1 MEVCNRCVPLRGV
14 ISSRAGEMD
23 SVESVAVQSRSVP
36 PEMEAAV
43 RAALGEILASP
54 EFRASQ
60 KCQLFLT
67 YVVEEALAGRQ
78 ESLKERVIGAE
89 VFGRAPGFE
98 TSGDSIVRVKATEVR
113 RRLAKFYKDRAGGG
127 LHIELPTGSYVPAF
141 HWEAAAGPVAV
152 ETMAPPFVPARR
164 FSRRAMM
171 GMAMGGAG
179 VGGWTL
185 WPRTRALDEF
195 WAPLLSAPGQLVV
208 CASGAP
214 GVSVADGSVV
224 EALQRPHP
232 PEATI
237 RLDQLVLSRQA
248 QTSWPTVQALVDV
261 TRMLAVAGKPFH
273 VRVAGEMSFDQVNGQ
288 PMVVIGM
295 FSNPWT
301 IELTR
306 HLRFSFEIAA
316 DGHYLVRDSQRPEM
330 LRHVRGLYPVSA
342 MAVDYALVT
351 RLMDTQLNRR
361 VIAIGG
367 ISGLGTQVA
376 ADFATNERSWE
387 QVAQMAPAGWEKG
400 NLQVLLETRIVG
412 DTPSPPTIAAIHV
425 W

>member
-1 MEVCNRCVPLRGV
+1 
-14 ISSRAGEMD
+14 MD
-23 SVESVAVQSRSVP
+23 SAAVQARSVP
-36 PEMEAAV
+36 PETEAAV
-43 RAALGEILASP
+43 RASLGEILASP

-113 RRLAKFYKDRAGGG
+113 RRLAKFYKDRSTAG
-127 LHIELPTGSYVPAF
+127 LRIELPTGSYVPVF
-141 HWEAAAGPVAV
+141 HWEEAAEPIVVETVTPVA
-152 ETMAPPFVPARR
+152 PALRLNRR
-164 FSRRAMM
+164 TMM
-171 GMAMGGAG
+171 GLAVGGLG
-179 VGGWTL
+179 VGLGGWTV
-185 WPRTRALDEF
+185 WPKPRALDAF
-195 WAPLLSAPGQLVV
+195 WEPLLSAPGRLVV

-214 GVSVADGSVV
+214 GLSAADQSVV

-237 RLDQLVLSRQA
+237 RLNQLVLSRQA
-248 QTSWPTVQALVDV
+248 QTSWSTVQALVDV

-316 DGHYLVRDSQRPEM
+316 DGHYLVKDSQRPEM
-330 LRHVRGLYPVSA
+330 VRHVRGLYPVSA
-342 MAVDYALVT
+342 MPVDYALVT
-351 RLMDTQLNRR
+351 RLVDPQLNRR

-387 QVAQMAPAGWEKG
+387 QVAQAAPAGWDKG

-412 DTPSPPTIAAIHV
+412 DTPSPPTIAAIHA

>member
-1 MEVCNRCVPLRGV
+1 MEP
-14 ISSRAGEMD
+14 
-23 SVESVAVQSRSVP
+23 
-36 PEMEAAV
+36 AV

-60 KCQLFLT
+60 KCQSFLT
-67 YVVEEALAGRQ
+67 YVVEEVLAGRQ
-78 ESLKERVIGAE
+78 ESLKERVIGTE

-113 RRLAKFYKDRAGGG
+113 RRLAKFYKERTAGG
-127 LHIELPTGSYVPAF
+127 LQIELPTGSYVPVF
-141 HWEAAAGPVAV
+141 HWEEAVAPMVVMAPVAPV
-152 ETMAPPFVPARR
+152 VRHFN
-164 FSRRAMM
+164 RRAMM
-171 GMAMGGAG
+171 ALAVGGLG
-179 VGGWTL
+179 VALGGWTL
-185 WPRTRALDEF
+185 WPRPRALDAF

-214 GVSVADGSVV
+214 GVSVADQSVV
-224 EALQRPHP
+224 ETLRRPHP

-261 TRMLAVAGKPFH
+261 SRMLAVAGKPFH

-306 HLRFSFEIAA
+306 HLRFSFEMAA
-316 DGHYLVRDSQRPEM
+316 DGHYLVKDAQQPQM
-330 LRHVRGLYPVSA
+330 VRHVRGLYPVSA
-342 MAVDYALVT
+342 MPVDYALVT
-351 RLMDTQLNRR
+351 RLVDSRLNRH

-387 QVAQMAPAGWEKG
+387 RVAQIAPAGWEKG

-412 DTPSPPTIAAIHV
+412 DTPSPPTIAAVHS

>member
-1 MEVCNRCVPLRGV
+1 
-14 ISSRAGEMD
+14 MD
-23 SVESVAVQSRSVP
+23 SLASAAVQARSVP
-36 PEMEAAV
+36 PELEVAV
-43 RAALGEILASP
+43 RAALSEILASP

-60 KCQLFLT
+60 KCQSFLT
-67 YVVEEALAGRQ
+67 YVVEEALAGRH

-89 VFGRAPGFE
+89 VFARAPGFE

-113 RRLAKFYKDRAGGG
+113 RRLAKYYKDRPAGG
-127 LHIELPTGSYVPAF
+127 LHIELPTGSYVPVF
-141 HWEAAAGPVAV
+141 HWDETGEPVVAETTAPAAP
-152 ETMAPPFVPARR
+152 RR
-164 FSRRAMM
+164 SLNRRALT
-171 GMAMGGAG
+171 GLLVGGVG
-179 VGGWTL
+179 LGLGGWTL
-185 WPRTRALDEF
+185 WPRPRPLDAF
-195 WAPLLSAPGQLVV
+195 WAPFLAAPGQVVV

-214 GVSVADGSVV
+214 GVSPTDSSVV
-224 EALQRPHP
+224 ESLRRPHP
-232 PEATI
+232 PGATI
-237 RLDQLVLSRQA
+237 RLDQLILSRQA

-261 TRMLAVAGKPFH
+261 TRILAVAGKPFQ
-273 VRVAGEMSFDQVNGQ
+273 VRVAAEMSFDQVNGQ

-306 HLRFSFEIAA
+306 HLRFSFDVAA
-316 DGHYLVRDSQRPEM
+316 DGHHLVKDAQHPEQV
-330 LRHVRGLYPVSA
+330 RHVRGLYPVSD

-351 RLMDTQLNRR
+351 RVLDVHGHRR

-367 ISGLGTQVA
+367 ISSLGTRVA

-387 QVAQMAPAGWEKG
+387 QVAQAAPPGWENR

-412 DTPSPPTIAAIHV
+412 DTPSPPTIVAIHV

>member
-1 MEVCNRCVPLRGV
+1 
-14 ISSRAGEMD
+14 
-23 SVESVAVQSRSVP
+23 
-36 PEMEAAV
+36 MEAAV
-43 RAALGEILASP
+43 RTALGEILASP

-60 KCQLFLT
+60 KCQSFLT

-78 ESLKERVIGAE
+78 DSLKERVIGAE

-113 RRLAKFYKDRAGGG
+113 RRLAKYYKDRPVGG
-127 LHIELPTGSYVPAF
+127 LHIELPTGSYVPVF
-141 HWEAAAGPVAV
+141 QWEAVVEPAAVAP
-152 ETMAPPFVPARR
+152 APSVAMPR
-164 FSRRAMM
+164 FGRRAMM
-171 GMAMGGAG
+171 GIAMGGLG
-179 VGGWTL
+179 VALGAWTL
-185 WPRTRALDEF
+185 WPRPRALDEF
-195 WAPLLSAPGQLVV
+195 WAPLLSAPGDLVL

-214 GVSVADGSVV
+214 GISAADGSVV
-224 EALQRPHP
+224 EALQRPHSP
-232 PEATI
+232 GATI
-237 RLDQLVLSRQA
+237 RLDQLILSRQA

-261 TRMLAVAGKPFH
+261 TRMLAAVGKPFQ
-273 VRVAGEMSFDQVNGQ
+273 VRVAAEMSFDQVNGQ

-306 HLRFSFEIAA
+306 HLRFSFENTA
-316 DGHYLVRDSQRPEM
+316 DGHHLVKDSQRPEM
-330 LRHVRGLYPVSA
+330 VRHVRGLYPVSA

-351 RLMDTQLNRR
+351 RLIDPQLNRR

-367 ISGLGTQVA
+367 ISGLGTRVA

-412 DTPSPPTIAAIHV
+412 DTPSPPTIAAIHA

>member
-1 MEVCNRCVPLRGV
+1 
-14 ISSRAGEMD
+14 MD
-23 SVESVAVQSRSVP
+23 
-36 PEMEAAV
+36 AAV
-43 RAALGEILASP
+43 RSALGELLASP

-78 ESLKERVIGAE
+78 EALKERVIGAE

-113 RRLAKFYKDRAGGG
+113 RRLAKYYKTRVPGGIQ
-127 LHIELPTGSYVPAF
+127 IELPTGSYVPVF
-141 HWEAAAGPVAV
+141 HQEEAPEPATAETVTAASAKGRLNRRTMLAMAV
-152 ETMAPPFVPARR
+152 
-164 FSRRAMM
+164 
-171 GMAMGGAG
+171 GGLG
-179 VGGWTL
+179 VSLGGWTL
-185 WPRTRALDEF
+185 WPKARALDVF

-214 GVSVADGSVV
+214 GVSATDQLVV
-224 EALQRPHP
+224 EELQRPHP

-237 RLDQLVLSRQA
+237 RLDRLVLSRQA

-261 TRMLAVAGKPFH
+261 TRMLAVARKPFQ

-306 HLRFSFEIAA
+306 QLRFSFEVAE
-316 DGHYLVRDSQRPEM
+316 DEHYLVKDSQRPETV
-330 LRHVRGLYPVSA
+330 RHVHGLYPVSP
-342 MAVDYALVT
+342 MPIDYALVT
-351 RLMDTQLNRR
+351 RLIDPQLNRR

-387 QVAQMAPAGWEKG
+387 QVAQIAPAGWEKG

-412 DTPSPPTIAAIHV
+412 NTPSPPTIAAIHA

>member
-1 MEVCNRCVPLRGV
+1 ME
-14 ISSRAGEMD
+14 SA
-23 SVESVAVQSRSVP
+23 AVQSRSVP

-43 RAALGEILASP
+43 RAALGEMLASP

-60 KCQLFLT
+60 KSQLFLT
-67 YVVEEALAGRQ
+67 YVVEETLGGRQ

-113 RRLAKFYKDRAGGG
+113 RRLAKFYKGRAGGG
-127 LHIELPTGSYVPAF
+127 LQIALPTGSYVPVF
-141 HWEAAAGPVAV
+141 HREAVAV
-152 ETMAPPFVPARR
+152 EALASSVPVPR
-164 FSRRAMM
+164 FSRRVMM
-171 GMAMGGAG
+171 GMAMGGLGA
-179 VGGWTL
+179 GGWTL
-185 WPRTRALDEF
+185 WPRPRALDLF

-208 CASGAP
+208 CTSGAP
-214 GVSVADGSVV
+214 GVSVADQTVV
-224 EALQRPHP
+224 EALQRPHS

-237 RLDQLVLSRQA
+237 RLDRLVLSRQA

-261 TRMLAVAGKPFH
+261 TRMLAVTGKPFQ
-273 VRVAGEMSFDQVNGQ
+273 VRVASEMSFDQVNGQ
-288 PMVVIGM
+288 PLVVIGM

-306 HLRFSFEIAA
+306 HLRFSFEGVA
-316 DGHYLVRDSQRPEM
+316 DSHFLVKDAQRPQEV
-330 LRHVRGLYPVSA
+330 RHVYGLYPLTA
-342 MAVDYALVT
+342 MPLDYALVT
-351 RLMDTQLNRR
+351 RLVDPHLNRR

-367 ISGLGTQVA
+367 ISGLGTRVA

-387 QVAQMAPAGWEKG
+387 QVAQVAPAGWEKG
-400 NLQVLLETRIVG
+400 NVQVLLETRIVG
-412 DTPSPPTIAAIHV
+412 DTPSPPTITAVHA